1 MIHEDFSSP
10 IDLIYNSIGMEF
22 FCNGIKHQITVE
34 TSGLSAR
41 NAWVIQ
47 GGPGACS
54 LQKCLKIGPSET
66 PYPAFA
72 GSRTINSFVYFVEL
86 FSESR

>member
-10 IDLIYNSIGMEF
+10 IDLISNSIDMEF

-41 NAWVIQ
+41 NA
-47 GGPGACS
+47 
-54 LQKCLKIGPSET
+54 
-66 PYPAFA
+66 
-72 GSRTINSFVYFVEL
+72 
-86 FSESR
+86 

>member
-54 LQKCLKIGPSET
+54 LRKMFENWTLGNAKSCIHWIED
-66 PYPAFA
+66 
-72 GSRTINSFVYFVEL
+72 N
-86 FSESR
+86 

>member
-54 LQKCLKIGPSET
+54 LRKMFENWTLGNAISCIRWIED
-66 PYPAFA
+66 
-72 GSRTINSFVYFVEL
+72 N
-86 FSESR
+86 